1 MASPELLEWVQQ
13 VVAETEANKIKWKTQ
28 NPTTFIWDIAGPPAA
43 RVVLQRLQRNQV
55 VPVGGGR
62 NTIRSASAYI
72 LSAFQQP
79 PQPIQ
84 PPFQPTGV
92 TMNGQED
99 DEVNAPL
106 EKLYKVVTGA
116 VVGENL
122 DFLRSL
128 LPK

>member
-13 VVAETEANKIKWKTQ
+13 VITDTQSNKIKWKTQ
-28 NPTTFIWDIAGPPAA
+28 NPTTFIWDIAGPPPA
-43 RVVLQRLQRNQV
+43 RVVIQRLQRNQPV
-55 VPVGGGR
+55 NVSPGRTVIKSVP
-62 NTIRSASAYI
+62 SYI
-72 LSAFQQP
+72 LTAFQQP

-84 PPFQPTGV
+84 QPFQVPAV

-99 DEVNAPL
+99 DQVNGPL
-106 EKLYKVVTGA
+106 ETLYNVA
-116 VVGENL
+116 SRAALGENL